1 MAVGAA
7 DGCCRDKISGWSIP
21 SDFTNE
27 MGKEHQPNGAK
38 LPSMAI
44 FPCAMTIS

>member
-1 MAVGAA
+1 MGAA

-27 MGKEHQPNGAK
+27 MGKEHQPNGAETTDI
-38 LPSMAI
+38 LSYV
-44 FPCAMTIS
+44 S